1 MELILYYSPGTRAER
16 IRWILDELDLGYPV
30 ETIDLFKGE
39 GQRPDYPHKPK
50 E

>member
-16 IRWILDELDLGYPV
+16 IRWILDELELGYQV
-30 ETIDLFKGE
+30 KTIDLFKGE
-39 GQRPDYPHKPK
+39 GQRPEHAEYGP